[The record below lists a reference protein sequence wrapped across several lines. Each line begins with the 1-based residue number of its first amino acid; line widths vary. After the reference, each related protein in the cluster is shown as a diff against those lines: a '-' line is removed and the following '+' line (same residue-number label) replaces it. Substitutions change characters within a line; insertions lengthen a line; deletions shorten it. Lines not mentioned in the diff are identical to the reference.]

1 MSAPDL
7 TVVYTAKDSL
17 RTIERSILAIRSI
30 ARRIVVVDSGSTD
43 GTIERCEALGCEV
56 VHRPWLSHEES
67 GSLAGQKQF
76 GLDCADSTA
85 WVLLLDSD
93 EIATPELAD
102 AIADAVREDDPA
114 IDGYLLDRRHFY
126 KGRWLC
132 AEHPDRVLRLV
143 RRGRARM
150 QDRLIH
156 ELLECRG
163 RTARLRGLLRHESWI
178 DFDDAL
184 AKAIRY
190 AHASALHAREPHLAG
205 EASLQCALGVPQDL
219 PDPRG
224 RARRLARLRGLDR
237 HRGTIARQAHPDPR
251 ARCGGARREGRGR
264 QDLATGD
271 RDAHPP
277 RDRRAGTASDH
288 ACRPPAR
295 EACWNTPSGLIR
307 AGTRC
312 TSPRR

>member
-190 AHASALHAREPHLAG
+190 AHASALMPESRTSPAKLLFNAPWAFLKTYLIQGGVLDGWRG
-205 EASLQCALGVPQDL
+205 FEASIAIAARSLVKHILIRERDAAARDAKVAAAKTSRPAIAT
-219 PDPRG
+219 PTR
-224 RARRLARLRGLDR
+224 RAIVEPAPLRTT
-237 HRGTIARQAHPDPR
+237 HAAHPHAKPV
-251 ARCGGARREGRGR
+251 G
-264 QDLATGD
+264 T
-271 RDAHPP
+271 
-277 RDRRAGTASDH
+277 RRAD
-288 ACRPPAR
+288 
-295 EACWNTPSGLIR
+295 
-307 AGTRC
+307 
-312 TSPRR
+312 